1 MPTRNSREAYYADE
15 EQPQAY
21 ADEEQPELYA
31 EDDRPEVQAAQ
42 DLDSEDESEMSAS
55 IEVDDGYRETAYAAP
70 QPAVGPQPFDV
81 DALVAETTRR
91 LDAVRAA
98 PDPYKYRPADTAAEP
113 GADAAARQ
121 PEWSSPHR
129 DPVVR
134 GDPLKED
141 PLDVIA
147 ALAEKYSKP
156 LPQATYGRANTVA
169 PPAPPAPTPPRQ
181 LAEVQDDAVDEIDF
195 RAAFDDAA
203 PEVETV
209 EVADRAV
216 AIADDLDIPELA
228 PTKSFRRYRPM
239 MISTPNLRPCSTT

>member
-1 MPTRNSREAYYADE
+1 
-15 EQPQAY
+15 
-21 ADEEQPELYA
+21 
-31 EDDRPEVQAAQ
+31 
-42 DLDSEDESEMSAS
+42 MSAS

-98 PDPYKYRPADTAAEP
+98 PDPYKYRA
-113 GADAAARQ
+113 ADAAANPGADDAARQ
-121 PEWSSPHR
+121 SEWSSPHR

-228 PTKSFRRYRPM
+228 PDEELPPVSAYDDLDAEFAALLNDMNGAEPAERRSIGYDDDFADNSRAPAHQYQAETKAAPVAARHA
-239 MISTPNLRPCSTT
+239 STIPALR